1 MKYRCIFSFR
11 RFLKRREIT
20 VTAKT
25 IEDAFSAFYTYLR
38 DENLVSDII
47 PGCVAEFSV
56 SGLKL
61 SIFSTNLR
69 E

>member
-1 MKYRCIFSFR
+1 MRYRCIFSFR

-20 VTAKT
+20 VTANT
-25 IEDAFSAFYTYLR
+25 IEDAFSAFYSFLR
-38 DENLVSDII
+38 DENLVSDIV
-47 PGCVAEFSV
+47 PGCVTEFSV
-56 SGLKL
+56 LGLKV